1 MSLTDSDILKFQKGG
16 TPYIFEDVCAIYSAT
31 LGEIVDEGYDNFQQY
46 LGLLTT
52 TKPMVHDSDKS
63 EMAQVLRELTDFQ
76 YILFMTAIDAQMND
90 LARRAF
96 RFFTHEEVLFSIE
109 PAQIVIGPAEEQHLL
124 NEGNFYNFQTVLR
137 RMYFLEQEGEEII
150 IYPDDP
156 PYVVKMKQKMRADR
170 EKVRKAKAKKAAKDG
185 TDLKLSDLIGSIT
198 INGCG
203 LNMDNIW
210 NITYYAFH
218 DQLRRMG
225 WRDQFNINNQAALA
239 GAKLNKNQLKH
250 WMRSIASSE

>member
-124 NEGNFYNFQTVLR
+124 NEGNFLY
-137 RMYFLEQEGEEII
+137 
-150 IYPDDP
+150 
-156 PYVVKMKQKMRADR
+156 DR
-170 EKVRKAKAKKAAKDG
+170 G
-185 TDLKLSDLIGSIT
+185 P
-198 INGCG
+198 
-203 LNMDNIW
+203 
-210 NITYYAFH
+210 F
-218 DQLRRMG
+218 
-225 WRDQFNINNQAALA
+225 
-239 GAKLNKNQLKH
+239 GAKTPIWVYRRFFTGFSKKNEIFAHFLGK
-250 WMRSIASSE
+250 IGNFFTV